1 MTMRPVSVYAMFAV
15 FAAILTLGPSLPL
28 SAQDERGGATSGPEA
43 PDDTEIKLPE
53 LLLQVE
59 EAELERVQAELP
71 ETAEARLG
79 EVGIPLPTE
88 SELAIS
94 PAAFEVPGLDEGEAV
109 ATGAGPGVSL
119 YSDAVLGLGSMNQI
133 LGSLSLY
140 RLGDQPRFRLQF
152 SHEGRDGYNF
162 EEPGTGYFDRT
173 EELSGWIEGGER
185 TTTRFEG
192 GFIEQ
197 ERGLQGQPTFFS
209 TKSRF
214 LDAKVELDTPFGDRY
229 RFSPRIEG
237 GYAER
242 LRTVTDESQAPA
254 GAESFVNPGAR
265 VGVETTPGTFYAD
278 AQYLLRY
285 LDDDE
290 DGLSQGLGLSLGA
303 DLLLGRQVS
312 AGAEVGV
319 LWPFEDYVYVPFSL
333 RVSATPAEAL
343 TLSLGGG
350 MEAAPVRFSE
360 RWQETPTFATTAADG
375 DVPGWYEEW
384 YATAGLLID
393 VPDAPLSA
401 EVSGRAAWKHDVPDL
416 LGYVPAAG
424 ETGYTLE
431 DRLSVTPEASMR
443 WDFAPVGIEA
453 GWQSFLLDRAEIEP
467 RHAGRLAVDIRN
479 AEETLG
485 ARGDLRAEL
494 YDDVEMPQLD
504 LSAYIDVSEAV
515 RISTDVLDVLS
526 PLMPDGRARYGGEA
540 TEDFPFVEPG
550 FRVVIKT
557 RVSL

>member
-1 MTMRPVSVYAMFAV
+1 MMRRPICAFVVYGVLMG
-15 FAAILTLGPSLPL
+15 LLPL
-28 SAQDERGGATSGPEA
+28 GASVALFAQDERGGARPGPEA

-59 EAELERVQAELP
+59 EAELEQVRAELP

-88 SELAIS
+88 TELAIS
-94 PAAFEVPGLDEGEAV
+94 PAAFEVPGLDEGAAV
-109 ATGAGPGVSL
+109 ATGAGSGVSL

-152 SHEGRDGYNF
+152 SHDGRDGYNF

-185 TTTRFEG
+185 ATTRFEG

-214 LDAKVELDTPFGDRY
+214 LDAKVELDAPFGDRY
-229 RFSPRIEG
+229 RFSPRLEG

-290 DGLSQGLGLSLGA
+290 DGLAQGLGLSLGA

-333 RVSATPAEAL
+333 RLSATPAEAL

-360 RWQETPTFATTAADG
+360 RWQETSTFATTSDDG
-375 DVPGWYEEW
+375 DVPGWYEEY

-401 EVSGRAAWKHDVPDL
+401 EVSGRAAWKRNVPDL

-431 DRLSVTPEASMR
+431 DRLSVSPEASMR
-443 WDFAPVGIEA
+443 WDFSPVGIEA
-453 GWQSFLLDRAEIEP
+453 GWQSFLLERAEIDP
-467 RHAGRLAVDIRN
+467 LHAGRLAVDAGN
-479 AEETLG
+479 ADESLG
-485 ARGDLRAEL
+485 ARGELRAEL

-526 PLMPDGRARYGGEA
+526 PLMPDGRARIGGES
-540 TEDFPFVEPG
+540 TDDFPFVEPG